1 MILKTSSSSLESTT
15 PYQQQD
21 DKTKTEFPQDEFEN
35 DKFEQQTTATNLPS
49 SVQDIIASE
58 KPIGE

>member
-15 PYQQQD
+15 PYEQQD

-35 DKFEQQTTATNLPS
+35 DKFEQQTTAKNLPN
-49 SVQDIIASE
+49 SVQDIVTSE

>member
-15 PYQQQD
+15 PYEQQD

-35 DKFEQQTTATNLPS
+35 NKFEQQTTAKNPPN
-49 SVQDIIASE
+49 SVQDIITSK